1 MKKRAGTEQ
10 RQGYVVEVEYASL
23 WILLLVGGFYL
34 GVCHGAQTIDRT
46 SLLGLWVRVNHL
58 LSTQIADPG
67 YDIVVE
73 YAKNVHVD
81 PFFASV

>member
-1 MKKRAGTEQ
+1 MNR
-10 RQGYVVEVEYASL
+10 RDDLRVIHMLS
-23 WILLLVGGFYL
+23 
-34 GVCHGAQTIDRT
+34 R
-46 SLLGLWVRVNHL
+46 LGLEAYSTACENHL
-58 LSTQIADPG
+58 TITVSSQ

>member
-1 MKKRAGTEQ
+1 MISGRDPGHLL
-10 RQGYVVEVEYASL
+10 RHVVGIPA
-23 WILLLVGGFYL
+23 
-34 GVCHGAQTIDRT
+34 IDGDEPTDDLRVIHML
-46 SLLGLWVRVNHL
+46 SRLGLEAYSTACENHL
-58 LSTQIADPG
+58 TITVSSQ